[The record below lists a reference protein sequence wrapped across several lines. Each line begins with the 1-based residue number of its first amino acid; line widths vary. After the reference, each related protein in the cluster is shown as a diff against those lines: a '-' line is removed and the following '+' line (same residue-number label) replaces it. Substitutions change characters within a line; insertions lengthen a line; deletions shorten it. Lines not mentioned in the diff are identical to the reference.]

1 MDIFLYLYI
10 IVHTK
15 IGNLMG
21 TELANT
27 IKSLRK
33 QFGLTQVET
42 ARKAGVSLAFLRELE
57 QGKTTARMDT
67 VNQLLNLFDYCLTA
81 QPKNHA

>member
-1 MDIFLYLYI
+1 M
-10 IVHTK
+10 K
-15 IGNLMG
+15 
-21 TELANT
+21 TEIANT

-33 QFGLTQVET
+33 QYGLTQEAT

-57 QGKTTARMDT
+57 QGKTTARMNT

-81 QPKNHA
+81 QPKNHAQS